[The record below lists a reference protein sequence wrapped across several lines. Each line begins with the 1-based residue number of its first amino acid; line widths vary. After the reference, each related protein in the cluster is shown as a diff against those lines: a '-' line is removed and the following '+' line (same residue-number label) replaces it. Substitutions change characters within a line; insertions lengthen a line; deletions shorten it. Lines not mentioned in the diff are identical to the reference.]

1 VPRIAVISLSHYTDV
16 ELRPQWGRWLEWT
29 TGLRFLT
36 GMGRAGLEVQPL
48 DFHLLLGVG
57 KAHRTHSAT

>member
-1 VPRIAVISLSHYTDV
+1 V